1 VGHDASAA
9 SPPGIYRSI
18 GVFVYRPMDAVFP
31 LHQDAAAGTTAAIV
45 GPAEAEAGALLV
57 KGPLRAGYRT
67 GLSRPRLPD
76 FERAGLGRRG

>member
-45 GPAEAEAGALLV
+45 GPAEAEAGGV
-57 KGPLRAGYRT
+57 AGERPT
-67 GLSRPRLPD
+67 ASRIPD
-76 FERAGLGRRG
+76 GVIQATAARF